1 MNDICRRRI
10 STIVHFLI
18 GDEIWTLYHF
28 VIFSFTFIS
37 YALVHASRKTLS
49 TVKPSLII
57 EWTDN
62 SSGEQPLF
70 PDRHAAEGF
79 LAFLDGA
86 FLGAYALGLYAG
98 GTLGDRYN
106 PAKVLAF
113 GMWTSSVT
121 KIEFRF
127 HQKYHINNFNMISR
141 IILTSKYLFLQ
152 IFLFG
157 ILKWSPFHSPVY
169 YAATWIACGLFQ
181 SVAWPTEVSIMGNW
195 FGHNS
200 RGAVMGLWSACAS
213 VGNIVG
219 TLVSSHTVQ
228 LGYEYSF
235 AANACSL
242 FFGGFFI
249 FYLLPLRTI
258 HEFEAVVSV
267 TDNVERPK
275 AISFWQAWRL
285 PGVIAYS
292 LAYACLKLVNYSF
305 FFWLP
310 FYLHTHY
317 GWKESVADELSA
329 WYDIGGIIAAV
340 VAGIASD
347 HFSSRTPILIFM
359 LIFSMGSLFAY
370 ASKSYSNLNLDGL
383 HISKRELSHFLDSP
397 DNILMNSFLM
407 ALTGFFIGGPANLI
421 SSAVSADLGNAEQI
435 RGSSEALSTVTGIID
450 GTGSVGAGIG
460 QLLIPEIEA
469 MFGWTAVFYGFIV
482 MMFSTVLCLAP
493 LLWKEMSNRL
503 NPRYVHLHSEDSSGS
518 LGSYSDNTS
527 DSAMNSSQLPIRVR
541 HRNSPD

>member
-1 MNDICRRRI
+1 MDAHRCPIGIMSRI
-10 STIVHFLI
+10 IRFLI
-18 GDEIWTLYHF
+18 GDEIWTSSHI
-28 VIFSFTFIS
+28 VVFSFTFIS

-49 TVKPSLII
+49 TVKQSLII

-62 SSGEQPLF
+62 STHEQPLF
-70 PDRHAAEGF
+70 PDKHTAEGF

-106 PAKVLAF
+106 PTKVLAL
-113 GMWTSSVT
+113 GMWTSSTTV
-121 KIEFRF
+121 
-127 HQKYHINNFNMISR
+127 
-141 IILTSKYLFLQ
+141 
-152 IFLFG
+152 FLFG
-157 ILKWSPFHSPVY
+157 MLKWLTFRSPLY

-181 SVAWPTEVSIMGNW
+181 SVAWPTEISIMGNW

-213 VGNIVG
+213 VGNIIG

-242 FFGGFFI
+242 FCGGFFI
-249 FYLLPLRTI
+249 YYFLPSRISHGKDCPIIQCSASSDYVMTGTVKHQLLEKDNDVNQ
-258 HEFEAVVSV
+258 HDAVVSV
-267 TDNVERPK
+267 ADGLERPR
-275 AISFWQAWRL
+275 AISFWKAWCL
-285 PGVIAYS
+285 PGVAAYS
-292 LAYACLKLVNYSF
+292 LAYACLKMVNYSF

-310 FYLHTHY
+310 FYLHSHF
-317 GWKESVADELSA
+317 GWKESVADELST
-329 WYDIGGIIAAV
+329 WYDIGGIVAAI

-347 HFSSRTPILIFM
+347 HFSSRTPVLTCM
-359 LIFSMGSLFAY
+359 LILSMGSLFAY
-370 ASKSYSNLNLDGL
+370 AN
-383 HISKRELSHFLDSP
+383 SP
-397 DNILMNSFLM
+397 GSVSVNSFMM

-421 SSAVSADLGNAEQI
+421 SSAVSADLGKAEQI

-469 MFGWTAVFYGFIV
+469 MFDWTAVFYGFIV
-482 MMFSTVLCLAP
+482 MMLCTVLCLAP
-493 LLWKEMSNRL
+493 LLWKDIVSRRNL
-503 NPRYVHLHSEDSSGS
+503 RYVHLHSEDSNES
-518 LGSYSDNTS
+518 LRSYF
-527 DSAMNSSQLPIRVR
+527 DSAVDQTMDTSQLAVRAR
-541 HRNSPD
+541 HRNSPN

>member
-1 MNDICRRRI
+1 MDAHHRQVSAIFRI
-10 STIVHFLI
+10 TRFLI
-18 GDEIWTLYHF
+18 GDEIWTPRHF
-28 VIFSFTFIS
+28 VVFSFTFIS

-49 TVKPSLII
+49 AVKPSLII

-62 SSGEQPLF
+62 STGEQPLF
-70 PDRHAAEGF
+70 PDKHAAEGF

-86 FLGAYALGLYAG
+86 FLGAYALGLYVG

-106 PAKVLAF
+106 PTKVLAL
-113 GMWTSSVT
+113 GMWTSSIT
-121 KIEFRF
+121 
-127 HQKYHINNFNMISR
+127 
-141 IILTSKYLFLQ
+141 

-157 ILKWSPFHSPVY
+157 ILKWSSFRAPIY
-169 YAATWIACGLFQ
+169 YAAVWIACGLFQ

-200 RGAVMGLWSACAS
+200 RGAVMGLWSSCAS
-213 VGNIVG
+213 VGNIMG

-228 LGYEYSF
+228 LGYECSF

-249 FYLLPLRTI
+249 FYLLPSQNR
-258 HEFEAVVSV
+258 HERGAVVYIA
-267 TDNVERPK
+267 DDLERPK
-275 AISFWQAWRL
+275 AINFWQAWRL

-310 FYLHTHY
+310 FYLHAHY
-317 GWKESVADELSA
+317 GWKESFADELSA

-347 HFSSRTPILIFM
+347 HLSSRTPILVCM

-370 ASKSYSNLNLDGL
+370 AN
-383 HISKRELSHFLDSP
+383 SP
-397 DNILMNSFLM
+397 GNVLINSFLM
-407 ALTGFFIGGPANLI
+407 TLTGFFIGGPANLI
-421 SSAVSADLGNAEQI
+421 SSAVSADLGKAEQI

-460 QLLIPEIEA
+460 QLLIPEIEVL
-469 MFGWTAVFYGFIV
+469 FGWTAVFYGFIFMV
-482 MMFSTVLCLAP
+482 LHFIILLANIFIKGDLWKFFELQMLCTVLCLAP
-493 LLWKEMSNRL
+493 LFWKEITNGV
-503 NPRYVHLHSEDSSGS
+503 NPRYVHLHSEDSNAS
-518 LGSYSDNTS
+518 LGSYSS
-527 DSAMNSSQLPIRVR
+527 DDSTADSTMDTLPVRAR

>member
-1 MNDICRRRI
+1 MDIHRRPVSVISRI
-10 STIVHFLI
+10 TRFLI
-18 GDEIWTLYHF
+18 GDEIWTPYHF
-28 VIFSFTFIS
+28 VVFSLTFIS

-62 SSGEQPLF
+62 STSERPLF
-70 PDRHAAEGF
+70 PDKHAAEGF
-79 LAFLDGA
+79 LAFLDCA

-106 PAKVLAF
+106 PTKVLAI
-113 GMWTSSVT
+113 GMCTSSITV
-121 KIEFRF
+121 
-127 HQKYHINNFNMISR
+127 
-141 IILTSKYLFLQ
+141 
-152 IFLFG
+152 FLFG
-157 ILKWSPFHSPVY
+157 ILKWLTFRSPVF

-181 SVAWPTEVSIMGNW
+181 SVAWPTEISIMGSW

-213 VGNIVG
+213 VGNIIG
-219 TLVSSHTVQ
+219 TLVSSHTLR

-242 FFGGFFI
+242 FFGGFFV
-249 FYLLPLRTI
+249 FYFLPSRTA
-258 HEFEAVVSV
+258 HDRDSADSV
-267 TDNVERPK
+267 ADGLERLK

-310 FYLHTHY
+310 FYLHAHY
-317 GWKESVADELSA
+317 RWKESVADDLST

-347 HFSSRTPILIFM
+347 HFSSRTPVLVLM
-359 LIFSMGSLFAY
+359 LVFSMASLFV
-370 ASKSYSNLNLDGL
+370 YSN
-383 HISKRELSHFLDSP
+383 SP
-397 DNILMNSFLM
+397 SNVLINSFLM
-407 ALTGFFIGGPANLI
+407 ALMGFFIGGPANLI
-421 SSAVSADLGNAEQI
+421 SSAVSADLGKAEEI
-435 RGSSEALSTVTGIID
+435 RGSSEALSTVAGIID

-469 MFGWTAVFYGFIV
+469 MFGWRAVFYGFIV
-482 MMFSTVLCLAP
+482 MMFCTILCLAP
-493 LLWKEMSNRL
+493 LMWKEMTNRRH
-503 NPRYVHLHSEDSSGS
+503 PHYVHLRSEGSNASLCSDDTMDSVM
-518 LGSYSDNTS
+518 DN
-527 DSAMNSSQLPIRVR
+527 SQSPVRVR
-541 HRNSPD
+541 RRD

>member
-1 MNDICRRRI
+1 MDNDHRTVRCGYFDRWLSTMDPYRRQVGAISRI
-10 STIVHFLI
+10 IRFLI
-18 GDEIWTLYHF
+18 GDEIWTRHHF
-28 VIFSFTFIS
+28 VVFLFTFIS

-49 TVKPSLII
+49 TVKHSLII
-57 EWTDN
+57 EWTGN
-62 SSGEQPLF
+62 STGEQPLF
-70 PDRHAAEGF
+70 PDKHAAEGF

-106 PAKVLAF
+106 PKKVLAF
-113 GMWTSSVT
+113 SMWTSSFTV
-121 KIEFRF
+121 
-127 HQKYHINNFNMISR
+127 
-141 IILTSKYLFLQ
+141 
-152 IFLFG
+152 FLFG
-157 ILKWSPFHSPVY
+157 ILKWSLFRSPIH

-181 SVAWPTEVSIMGNW
+181 SLAWPTEISIMGNW

-213 VGNIVG
+213 VGNIMG
-219 TLVSSHTVQ
+219 TLVSSHTIQ

-242 FFGGFFI
+242 FLGGFFI
-249 FYLLPLRTI
+249 FHLLPSRTR
-258 HEFEAVVSV
+258 HERDLVVSV
-267 TDNVERPK
+267 VDNVERPK

-310 FYLHTHY
+310 FYLHAHY

-340 VAGIASD
+340 IAGITSD
-347 HFSSRTPILIFM
+347 HFSSRTPILVCM
-359 LIFSMGSLFAY
+359 LVFSMGSLFAY
-370 ASKSYSNLNLDGL
+370 AN
-383 HISKRELSHFLDSP
+383 SP
-397 DNILMNSFLM
+397 GNVLINSFLM

-421 SSAVSADLGNAEQI
+421 SSAVSADLANAEQI

-450 GTGSVGAGIG
+450 GSGSVGAGIG
-460 QLLIPEIEA
+460 QLLIPEIETV
-469 MFGWTAVFYGFIV
+469 FGWTAVFYGFII
-482 MMFSTVLCLAP
+482 MMLCTIFCLTP
-493 LLWKEMSNRL
+493 LLWKEMANKL
-503 NPRYVHLHSEDSSGS
+503 NPHYVHLHSEGSNDS
-518 LGSYSDNTS
+518 LGSCSNSTTDSTV
-527 DSAMNSSQLPIRVR
+527 DSAQLPVRAR